1 MKNPLSSPAAQ
12 SLSLLLARVPL
23 GLYFGVSGYQKIIA
37 PSGVGGFVNANL
49 DTAMKYMP
57 EHVARGY
64 LTALPFAE
72 LLVAALLLFGLFQ
85 RIGALMG
92 AAVLVSFV
100 VASGVRWNQGSPFN
114 QSIILLGLT
123 LVLLTVGPGKL
134 SADGLLFPAGKKAA
148 HKPA

>member
-23 GLYFGVSGYQKIIA
+23 GLYFGLSGYQKITA
-37 PSGVGGFVNANL
+37 PSGIGGFVRANL

-64 LTALPFAE
+64 LTAMPFAE
-72 LLVAALLLFGLFQ
+72 LLVSALLLFGLFQ

-100 VASGVRWNQGSPFN
+100 MASGVRWNQGSPFN
-114 QSIILLGLT
+114 Q
-123 LVLLTVGPGKL
+123 
-134 SADGLLFPAGKKAA
+134 
-148 HKPA
+148 

>member
-23 GLYFGVSGYQKIIA
+23 GVYFGVSGYHKITA
-37 PSGVGGFVNANL
+37 PIGIGGFVNANL
-49 DTAMKYMP
+49 DAALKYMP

-92 AAVLVSFV
+92 AVVLFSFV
-100 VASGVRWNQGSPFN
+100 MTSGLRWNQGSPFN
-114 QSIILLGLT
+114 QSIILLGLS

-134 SADGLLFPAGKKAA
+134 SADGLLFPAGGGK
-148 HKPA
+148 KPAH